1 MGHGHLLSYSICLTW
16 FRTTGGLGGLAC
28 QQEAGEDWEV
38 DWEIAQEVKD
48 WENEMEY
55 CWMAGN

>member
-1 MGHGHLLSYSICLTW
+1 MVTSYHIQFASHGSQPLEGW
-16 FRTTGGLGGLAC
+16 EDLAC